1 MFCSLFCEVSTV
13 QYSKL
18 LERVLCSIESSIPS
32 YSSARLP
39 ILWQARGRRMPTK
52 STQIPSASPLLRAL
66 CEPLSKPKPPKPMK
80 FHSCTCRAWY
90 ATLRFMLFSDAERG
104 AERRVSILPKRTTCT
119 AALLL
124 CTLHSAL
131 CALCTVCTVCT
142 LCTVQL
148 NSEL

>member
-1 MFCSLFCEVSTV
+1 MKYP
-13 QYSKL
+13 Q
-18 LERVLCSIESSIPS
+18 SSIPNYWS
-32 YSSARLP
+32 VFCVVLSPVFQVIHPPVCQFSGK
-39 ILWQARGRRMPTK
+39 QGGRRMPTK
-52 STQIPSASPLLRAL
+52 STQIPSASPSTSPLRAPLKAPLRAL
-66 CEPLSKPKPPKPMK
+66 CKPPKPMK

>member
-1 MFCSLFCEVSTV
+1 MKYP
-13 QYSKL
+13 Q
-18 LERVLCSIESSIPS
+18 SSIPNYWS
-32 YSSARLP
+32 VFCVVSSPVFQVIHPPVCQFSGKQGGDACQP
-39 ILWQARGRRMPTK
+39 KVRR
-52 STQIPSASPLLRAL
+52 SPLRAPFS
-66 CEPLSKPKPPKPMK
+66 EPLSKPKPPKPMK